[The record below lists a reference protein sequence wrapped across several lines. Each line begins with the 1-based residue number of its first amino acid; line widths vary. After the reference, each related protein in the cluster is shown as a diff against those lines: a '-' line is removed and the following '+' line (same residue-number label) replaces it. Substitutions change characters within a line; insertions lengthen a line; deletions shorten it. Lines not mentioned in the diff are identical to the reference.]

1 MTLGRGSAASF
12 YQDHSRDHVS
22 TVWGSCEHS
31 VWGHVSTVWGHV
43 STVCGRGV
51 GGGSCDHSRGS
62 YLKVFNKSLHFL
74 VVFVVEERL
83 NRFQVL

>member
-1 MTLGRGSAASF
+1 MWEGG
-12 YQDHSRDHVS
+12 
-22 TVWGSCEHS
+22 G
-31 VWGHVSTVWGHV
+31 
-43 STVCGRGV
+43 GV
-51 GGGSCDHSRGS
+51 GGSCDHSRGS